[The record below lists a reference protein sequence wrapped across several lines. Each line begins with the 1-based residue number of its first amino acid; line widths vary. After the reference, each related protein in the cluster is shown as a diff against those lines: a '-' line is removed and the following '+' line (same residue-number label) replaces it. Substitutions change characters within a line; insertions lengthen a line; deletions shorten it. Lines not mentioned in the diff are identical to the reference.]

1 MRKFTEKIQS
11 KFDAIKDALYHR
23 FVRPLRED
31 IVRRGGDTVARGL
44 DLTPREVVRELG
56 IDSRAIA
63 EVMSKADIVEC
74 LDMQDIAGYCEVDTR
89 DVAESITDNGFLD
102 YSELSEHLEESE
114 ELAQEIAKHLEVP
127 EVRVEY
133 RKIVEGLL
141 KALLSGEGLPKQGD
155 AIHSQDL
162 TVERT
167 GEAS

>member
-11 KFDAIKDALYHR
+11 KFDPIKDALYHR
-23 FVRPLRED
+23 VVRPLRED
-31 IVRRGGDTVARGL
+31 IVRRGADTVARGL

-56 IDSRAIA
+56 IDSHAIA

-114 ELAQEIAKHLEVP
+114 ELAQEIAKRLAGEVDLN
-127 EVRVEY
+127 
-133 RKIVEGLL
+133 GLAV
-141 KALLSGEGLPKQGD
+141 ALLRRLAADSE
-155 AIHSQDL
+155 
-162 TVERT
+162 
-167 GEAS
+167 EAKSKSKGNAS